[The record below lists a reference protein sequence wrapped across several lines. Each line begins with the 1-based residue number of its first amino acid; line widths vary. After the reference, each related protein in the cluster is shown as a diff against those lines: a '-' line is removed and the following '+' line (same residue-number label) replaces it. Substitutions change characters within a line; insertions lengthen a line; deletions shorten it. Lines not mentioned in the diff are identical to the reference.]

1 MARPANGYI
10 RLYNDFVVAV
20 DQYNYSL
27 AKIKIKKDKDGND
40 VEYFDYIAHHSSLD
54 KVLIEFRRYL
64 IREKLSSEI
73 NGLTEAI
80 DAIVEI
86 DNRFKAFVEENIPET

>member
-10 RLYNDFVVAV
+10 KLYNDFVVAV

-64 IREKLSSEI
+64 IREKLSNEI

-86 DNRFKAFVEENIPET
+86 DNQFKAFVKENIPET